1 LWLVAARW
9 KGTAASGSV
18 SLAHGRGLRRRQ
30 ILHRYRGIKDVLIA
44 LSSLQQH
51 TTHPLAHPSTN
62 THTRRHKLVQPSIN
76 HVPPCE
82 LVLRRAH
89 LLLPVHDHGRCPAIL
104 HPSEDHVRGPDSTH
118 STTATPNCHGTSMR
132 TGARTSGV
140 YYRVLSRLHVLK

>member
-1 LWLVAARW
+1 LAPSSIRLRGPLWLVACGGALERHCSF
-9 KGTAASGSV
+9 GI
-18 SLAHGRGLRRRQ
+18 RLRRCQ
-30 ILHRYRGIKDVLIA
+30 IHRGIKDVLIA

-62 THTRRHKLVQPSIN
+62 THTRRHKLEQPSIN

-89 LLLPVHDHGRCPAIL
+89 LLLPVHDHGRCPAIP

-118 STTATPNCHGTSMR
+118 STTATPNGHGTSMC

-140 YYRVLSRLHVLK
+140 Y